1 VLRSSDGGTT
11 WATVAQ
17 SGGKLVASVAH
28 PRTVF
33 LIAPLE
39 NGSTQGIMRSDD
51 GGASWTWASP
61 RGDALG
67 VPPLDISAVVDAP
80 DGSFLAQTTDG
91 LVHFQ

>member
-1 VLRSSDGGTT
+1 
-11 WATVAQ
+11 
-17 SGGKLVASVAH
+17 
-28 PRTVF
+28 
-33 LIAPLE
+33 
-39 NGSTQGIMRSDD
+39 MRSDD

-80 DGSFLAQTTDG
+80 DGSFLAQTTYG